1 MHGHHEMDENMERAI
16 AEYENDLEIQRQ
28 QHEFEQQQQEFEQQ
42 QRERSNGRI
51 DEMLQEMDTEARF
64 EFFCDLIEQNKNGE
78 HNE

>member
-16 AEYENDLEIQRQ
+16 EEYENDLEIQRQ
-28 QHEFEQQQQEFEQQ
+28 QHEFEQQQHEFEQRL
-42 QRERSNGRI
+42 RERSNGRI